1 MLVAIVEDDKKL
13 NLSIKNILNYDVD
26 TFFDSNSFLNSN
38 KLYDLAII
46 DIKLK
51 NKNGLDLIGIAKK
64 TIIISANITP
74 ENLNI
79 AYKKGAVDFIKKPF
93 FKEELLNK
101 INILFPKKLYIKNYY
116 LDLDNL
122 TFNNIFITKSE
133 AKFLSLFQKEIVTF
147 DEILLELGFSETGLY
162 SFISRLKKKIN
173 INFKNIKGI
182 GYKILI

>member
-1 MLVAIVEDDKKL
+1 MV
-13 NLSIKNILNYDVD
+13 
-26 TFFDSNSFLNSN
+26 
-38 KLYDLAII
+38 
-46 DIKLK
+46 
-51 NKNGLDLIGIAKK
+51 
-64 TIIISANITP
+64 
-74 ENLNI
+74 
-79 AYKKGAVDFIKKPF
+79 
-93 FKEELLNK
+93 
-101 INILFPKKLYIKNYY
+101 PKKLYIKNYY

-122 TFNNIFITKSE
+122 TFNNISITKSE